1 MRRSLGKTHESSL
14 PASAAEPAVAAD
26 SLRSATL
33 AAEPQAVRPL
43 EVVMLWNR
51 RPDIP
56 NVFTGPLLRCS
67 FCNKSQRDVLKMVA
81 GPEVS
86 ICSECVEICQ
96 DILAEDRVLS
106 APDPEAIQRGED
118 LVSG

>member
-1 MRRSLGKTHESSL
+1 
-14 PASAAEPAVAAD
+14 
-26 SLRSATL
+26 
-33 AAEPQAVRPL
+33 
-43 EVVMLWNR
+43 MLWNR

-118 LVSG
+118 LVSGKDAMRCALCLSIRPLHHCVQVPSRGWLCRSCAIGASEALKGQP